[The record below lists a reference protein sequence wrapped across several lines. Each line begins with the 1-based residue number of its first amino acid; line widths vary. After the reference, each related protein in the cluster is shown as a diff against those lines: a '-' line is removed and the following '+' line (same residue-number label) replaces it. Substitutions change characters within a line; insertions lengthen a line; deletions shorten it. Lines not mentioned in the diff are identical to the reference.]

1 MKKEIIAIIGLGYWG
16 TIVTKT
22 LLGLKL
28 FKKVYIHDDDIKK
41 PTLLRKNSK
50 VKLLL

>member
-16 TIVTKT
+16 TIVTNA

-28 FKKVYIHDDDIKK
+28 FKKVYIHDGISSICIKE
-41 PTLLRKNSK
+41 S
-50 VKLLL
+50 

>member
-16 TIVTKT
+16 TIVTNA

-28 FKKVYIHDDDIKK
+28 FKKVYILDDDIKK
-41 PTLLRKNSK
+41 TNIIKK
-50 VKLLL
+50 